1 MSEPKC
7 FLFVD
12 VKYYEEGTYIPRH
25 KKMILNVYDLNEAL
39 ENIQISIGKNISDLH
54 MWWAGEDSPEKEC
67 KEELSFSE
75 SEFAAFDMVKNIIE
89 NDHEYEDYLKME
101 EEYERSKQNR

>member
-1 MSEPKC
+1 MSESKY
-7 FLFVD
+7 FLFID
-12 VKYYEEGTYIPRH
+12 VKYYEEETYIPRH
-25 KKMILNVYDLNEAL
+25 NKMILHVSDLDEAL
-39 ENIQISIGKNISDLH
+39 ENIQRKIGNNISNLH
-54 MWWAGEDSPEKEC
+54 MWWAGEDSPEKAC

-101 EEYERSKQNR
+101 EEYERSKKNR